1 MNRTSIASGWVREK
15 LLQHAQHKPD
25 SIALRYRDKQDT
37 DEWSY
42 RRLVNTA
49 FAMAQEMGDTLKVNQ
64 RAILLMPGDANFIAS
79 LSACI
84 LSGVAAIPV
93 HLTNAFRIHR
103 SAGVIGHIFEESAPE
118 YIFTYRAMV
127 EEIQSKGWHHQRRL
141 IVVDELPDSLASGEL
156 PDAASLERIY
166 HPGGPVYL
174 QYSSGSTGKPKA
186 VLNYDDNIRAQ
197 QQLLLDLHC
206 RCQPEVITAN
216 WLPFY
221 HDMGMLSGLMMP
233 LLSGG
238 CCNFM
243 PPAQMVADPHQWL
256 KLIEEYGA
264 NAVAAPDFVWALC
277 NEMVSDEQVAG
288 LDLRSL
294 KVAANAAEPIRA
306 DTMARFT
313 DRFAPAGFEPQ
324 AFTPA
329 YGMAEST
336 LAITYKPANTDY
348 VIQRFNGVALAAGR
362 AEPDVHGRPLVS
374 SGRVDPQWQLRI
386 VDAESH
392 RALPEGHIGEV
403 WASGASKAHGYWNKP
418 QLSAE
423 TFEATVTGEPEGHR
437 YLRTGDLAFLW
448 QGELYIC
455 GRLKDIIIVAG
466 ENHMPNDLE
475 QAIEKQCEEI
485 KTGGVCAC
493 QGTDSG
499 EILLMLEARRHQS
512 EAVYTTLARAA
523 SAVVAEHF
531 GLTIGRVI
539 VLSQSKLKKTS
550 SGKIQRRQ
558 MMKEWQGNELSPLFV
573 WQNDPA
579 GMATSAYQAE
589 NPEGGMAEK
598 DRLSAAQQ
606 GLAERANAAN
616 GSNRVDSAAAALLT
630 SSSAPSSPSLSAASA
645 DRDFAASHDL
655 SDDILPWLHDTLC
668 RLLSVSELDPTQGML
683 DAGLSS
689 LQALRL
695 CRQINEQYGCRLVV
709 TDLFAHPT
717 LLQLSGWIASHTAA
731 EQTDERPAQPVS
743 DSEVAIVAISCRLPG
758 QQDDAWQAYAE
769 WLSAGESAVRQEAND
784 LRRFALPVGA
794 LADIDGFDAAFFA
807 ISPKEAQLLDPQQ
820 RMLLELSWHLFE
832 QAGWRPESLKASSLG
847 VWIGQSGSEFGMQ
860 LMQQNDPDYAK
871 SWLAT
876 GISAS
881 ASSGRLAKFYGTR
894 GPALTLDTG
903 CSSSL
908 VALDCAVRSLR
919 EGQCSAAVVGGVNLL
934 LSSQVERALTSAG
947 MLSPNGRCATFS
959 DDADGY
965 ARGEGA
971 VMLLLKPHARALRD
985 GDPVLAVI
993 ESTVVA
999 QDGESSSLTAP
1010 NPQAQ
1015 SAMMRQLLEGAGCT
1029 PEAVSLLETH
1039 GTGTPLGDPVELSA
1053 VAAVYGERQQPLPL
1067 GASKTQLGHLEAA
1080 SGLYSVLRAVA
1091 QLQRQQHFGHPHF
1104 NQVNPQLAEGW
1115 PRYRYPQ
1122 QTQAASVERVA
1133 VNAFSF
1139 TGTMAAA
1146 LIKRAETA
1154 GLPTSTRSVSGEL
1167 PLSCHSE
1174 TALRQ
1179 TASALAACLVNHPE
1193 QAAALLD
1200 AWRAGR
1206 EHRFPLR
1213 ALIRYRSLDE
1223 LISQLK
1229 QPDIVTTER
1238 LSRYRQAGNAEQWL
1252 SGGRFDWRQGSGPA
1266 HPAALVLLPLY
1277 PFDRQRHWPPGLRFT
1292 PSESEKSAGTGGI
1305 TGEGSARIG
1314 EPSSLG
1320 QPGSEF
1326 VRGWV
1331 ADTLNLSAADLNGE
1345 DDLLTLGLD
1354 SLQMLDLV
1362 DEGKKRGVT
1371 LTLAQLFEKTTLN
1384 AWLQCWQQAEGQADA
1399 IPQAEKV
1406 AVQWD
1411 GGAFTL
1417 TPVQLAYWRG
1427 RQDDRQLGGVA
1438 CQIYLE
1444 LDCPPLADELLN
1456 AALNQLHQRHHLL
1469 RMRINAQEQ
1478 GVIEAWRP
1486 VSIESY
1492 HWQDLTADDGDLK
1505 RRALRESLSHRVAD
1519 LSRESGFHL
1528 AASHRREGSR
1538 LHINI
1543 DMVIADGMSVQILL
1557 AELSRAI
1564 HQPQTAWPAL
1574 EYSFPQYLL
1583 EQQQNDLS
1591 ASRDYWQQRL
1601 VAGLPQAPQLPL
1613 QNHAEPGAPR
1623 FCHRDWQLDAE
1634 RWSGLKA
1641 LARGQGV
1648 TPSMLLAGCY
1658 AATLRGWSAAADF
1671 SLNLTVF
1678 NRRGDHPQLPELVA
1692 DFTTLLLLACES
1704 QPGDTLLGG
1713 IRRLNQRFMADFDR
1727 ADYSAVDVM
1736 RDGAQLHGRQM
1747 EMPVVFTSNLGRD
1760 LIGSNTL
1767 GELHYW
1773 ISQTPQVWID
1783 CQVMEHQGALLLC
1796 WDSVDSL
1803 FPPEMVEQM
1812 FSFMCRL
1819 IDGIASDPQ
1828 WLHAPV
1834 EHYAD
1839 SATLAQR
1846 CLPQSSANLAAFQKS
1861 SVLPHSSQSVSQVGS
1876 VLSSQLQPT
1885 GQQDASANPQ
1895 PNSSAHHTV
1904 PPFSPRLLH
1913 TPFWHSVQQQP
1924 QQRAL
1929 VDAQGELS
1937 YRQLGHLARELA
1949 WRLREDGVQPG
1960 DRVAILLPKGRQQIV
1975 AVLACHAVGAVYVP
1989 LDVAQPP
1996 TRLQQI
2002 IQQAQVRRVVG
2013 AGVSTVQGDDLWLDI
2028 TQAGDA
2034 LLPVSEIACGSP
2046 ADAAYI
2052 IFTSGSTGVP
2062 KGVMVSHQAAANTVD
2077 EINRRYVGEGAMR
2090 IFALS
2095 ALNFDLSVYDI
2106 FGAFSCGG
2114 TLVIPAEGEEK
2125 DAPRW
2130 LNHLHQ
2136 QEVTHWNSVPALF
2149 DMLLTAAEHDPRGL
2163 PPSLSRVLL
2172 SGDWVGLD
2180 LLPRLR
2186 ALGSQAGFTA
2196 LGGATEAAIWSN
2208 ALDVEQIDPQWQA
2221 IPYGYPLAHQSY
2233 RVVDRQGRDCPDWV
2247 AGELWIGGV
2256 GLAMA
2261 YYGDEAKTAA
2271 GFVTQGGERFYRTGD
2286 RGRFMP
2292 GGCLEFLGRQDRQI
2306 KLNGYRIEL
2315 GDIEAQAERF
2325 SRVGRAVAVYLD
2337 KPQKH
2342 LQLFVEGE
2350 AQREPQVQA
2359 HPAAS
2364 LPDDVRVEETA
2375 QQEAG
2380 AVRHLLCQLLTAK
2393 LGLAL
2398 TEWQQPEALLAQA
2411 QIAPRYQPLVRHWL
2425 SWLVGQ
2431 GCLISGEQGVKVGQW
2446 PGEATVPPHPHLAA
2460 IVRSLQQRLAW
2471 IADVVRGR
2479 QNALALLDD
2488 PVLSPETLVAGAPE
2502 TQAAL
2507 GTIVAQ
2513 ITALAQELQRPV
2525 RVAELNGRSGLFASA
2540 LLAALPE
2547 SAIEY
2552 CLVESASSL
2561 RQQAEFRLSGYPH
2574 RSLLLAAADR
2584 SRFSADVVLSNNALH
2599 RFSQIATGVQALRSL
2614 CDADSRALVL
2624 ETLTLS
2630 PLAQLTVLLLP
2641 QEAGYD
2647 DPRRGSLSPLLS
2659 ADAWQAALAEQGM
2672 TVASRCAVGS
2682 GALLL
2687 LSGHG
2692 QSRAIPDAAALRGW
2706 LQQQLPAYMLPQHI
2720 HLLEAMPLSA
2730 NGKVDRRELAVR
2742 AAADAQAAGGQ
2753 ASAVLHGE
2761 REHQVAAVWQ
2771 QVLGVMPDA
2780 ASNFFQLGGDS
2791 LHATRIVAQLGDVG
2805 LGGATLGQLFASP
2818 VLRDFARGIPGQQAG
2833 TQSAAL
2839 VHDAGQRYQPFAA
2852 TDVQQAY
2859 LTGRQSGF
2867 DLGGVATHYYS
2878 EYEGDAFDAGRLDR
2892 ALGQMVARH
2901 DALRLIFDEQG
2912 MQRVLPEQPGA
2923 ALTVL
2928 RCPAAEWQAF
2938 TERTRES
2945 LSHRVLAPGE
2955 WPLFHA
2961 TLIASDNGQTR
2972 FCLGLDNLVLD
2983 GLSMQMFIA
2992 ELAALYADPQAALPP
3007 VDIGFRDYVTTVHGK
3022 QQPGSEQYWLE
3033 RLESLPD
3040 APALPLACDPRTLGT
3055 PRFRRRN
3062 GWLSAERWQRLTA
3075 KARSHQITP
3084 SCLLLT
3090 CYAQVLARWSA
3101 SPSLSINVTLFDR
3114 QPVHPAIN
3122 HVMGDF
3128 TSLLLL
3134 ACHHEPGESWQHR
3147 ARQLQQQLGD
3157 DLAHRD
3163 VSAVWVMRELSRLRG
3178 SAQTMMPVVF
3188 TSALGAQTTD
3198 YPQADFPPSIWG
3210 VSQTP
3215 QVWIDHQVFERNG
3228 ELHFNWDVVEA
3239 LFPAGTIDE
3248 MFAAYGDLLR
3258 ELSERDNWDA
3268 VIQPALPAHQQAAR
3282 HEVNGVTLPEDCR
3295 SLHGRVADAMH
3306 RYADR
3311 TALIDGER
3319 HLSYRQLE
3327 LKVQR
3332 LALALLEQ
3340 GAQAGEHIGVAL
3352 PRSSEQVIAV
3362 LAVQWIGAVYVPL
3375 AVSWPLHRRRQIVTQ
3390 AAVQRVISS
3399 HDVEW
3404 PSDIVQIAADA
3415 RPLGSRLPAAAE
3427 VSTDALAY
3435 IIFTSGSTG
3444 TPKGVAITHAAA
3456 VNTLVAINQLYGV
3469 TERDRGLA
3477 LSALHFDLSVWDIF
3491 GLLSAGGSLV
3501 TVSEQDEKDA
3511 WRWLALG
3518 QEHRITLWNS
3528 VPALLEMALPLSDMQ
3543 DAPAGLADLRLV
3555 MLSGDWVSP
3564 TLAQRLITAAPQ
3576 AQAIALGG
3584 ATEASVWSNH
3594 WPMAQ
3599 RVDGCHSVPYGVP
3612 LPNQAFRVVNE
3623 LGDDCPD
3630 WVPGELWIGGR
3641 GVAAGY
3647 FGDEQRTASQFVTL
3661 NGQRWYRTGDIGR
3674 YLPGAVLEFLG
3685 RRDNQVKVSGYRLEL
3700 DEIRLAIDSAPGVD
3714 DAQVWVAEQGGRPML
3729 AAVVQSAQQPDWR
3742 ALAQHLAGLLPAY
3755 AIPSLWGY
3763 CDSWPLTDNGKRDR
3777 RAIEALA
3784 QGMARQAA
3792 DRPLSD
3798 AERQLI
3804 ALLAPLLERDDID
3817 IYDNFFA
3824 IGGDSFIATRL
3835 AAALRREHGTE
3846 LPLWQIFQLQTLDRI
3861 AEAVASAC
3869 EQASD
3874 THFEEGTL

>member
-1 MNRTSIASGWVREK
+1 MKRSSIASGWVREK

-25 SIALRYRDKQDT
+25 SIALRYRDKQNT

-49 FAMAQEMGDTLKVNQ
+49 FAMAQEMGDSLNVNQ

-103 SAGVIGHIFEESAPE
+103 SAGVIGHIVEESAPE

-127 EEIQSKGWHHQRRL
+127 EEIQSKGWHHQRKL
-141 IVVDELPDSLASGEL
+141 IVVDELPASLASGDL
-156 PDAASLERIY
+156 PDSAALEQIY

-186 VLNYDDNIRAQ
+186 VCNYDDNIRAQ

-277 NEMVSDEQVAG
+277 NEMVSDEQVAR

-348 VIQRFNGVALAAGR
+348 VIQRFNGAALAAGR
-362 AEPDVHGRPLVS
+362 AQPDAHGRPLVS

-386 VDAESH
+386 VDADSH
-392 RALPEGHIGEV
+392 QALPEGHIGEV
-403 WASGASKAHGYWNKP
+403 WASGASKAYGYWNKP

-423 TFEATVTGEPEGHR
+423 TFEATVAGEPEGHR

-493 QGTDSG
+493 QDTDSG

-512 EAVYTTLARAA
+512 DEVYTTLSRAA
-523 SAVVAEHF
+523 CAVVAEHF
-531 GLTIGRVI
+531 GLTVGRVI
-539 VLSQSKLKKTS
+539 VLSQGKLKKTS

-579 GMATSAYQAE
+579 GISALAYHAD

-606 GLAERANAAN
+606 GLAERANPVS
-616 GSNRVDSAAAALLT
+616 GSTRVDNAAAARLT
-630 SSSAPSSPSLSAASA
+630 SSSSSSSSSSASA
-645 DRDFAASHDL
+645 DRDLAASRALNDE
-655 SDDILPWLHDTLC
+655 ILPWLHDTLC
-668 RLLSVSELDPTQGML
+668 RLLSVSELDPVQGLL

-695 CRQINEQYGCRLVV
+695 CQQINEKYRCRLRV

-717 LLQLSGWIASHTAA
+717 LLQLSGWIASHTAV
-731 EQTDERPAQPVS
+731 QRTDEHPVPPVN
-743 DSEVAIVAISCRLPG
+743 DNEVAIVAISCRLPG
-758 QQDDAWQAYAE
+758 QQHEGWQAYAD
-769 WLSAGESAVRQEAND
+769 WLSAGESAVRHEAND

-860 LMQQNDPDYAK
+860 LMQQNNPDFAK

-908 VALDCAVRSLR
+908 VALNCAVRSLR
-919 EGQCSAAVVGGVNLL
+919 AGQCSAAVVGGVNLL
-934 LSSQVERALTSAG
+934 LSAQVEQALTSAG

-959 DDADGY
+959 DKADGY

-971 VMLLLKPHARALRD
+971 VMMLLKPYALALRD

-993 ESTVVA
+993 ESSVAA

-1015 SAMMRQLLEGAGCT
+1015 GAMMRLLLDEAGCT
-1029 PEAVSLLETH
+1029 PDAVSLLETH
-1039 GTGTPLGDPVELSA
+1039 GTGTSLGDPVELSA
-1053 VAAVYGERQQPLPL
+1053 VAAVYGDRQQPLPL

-1091 QLQRQQHFGHPHF
+1091 QIQRQQHFGHPHF
-1104 NQVNPQLAEGW
+1104 HQVNPQLAESW

-1122 QTQAASVERVA
+1122 QTQSARVERVA

-1139 TGTMAAA
+1139 TGTMASA

-1154 GLPTSTRSVSGEL
+1154 SLPASREEVSGLL
-1167 PLSCHSE
+1167 PVSGHSE
-1174 TALRQ
+1174 TALRR
-1179 TASALAACLVNHPE
+1179 TASALADVLVKHPE
-1193 QAAALLD
+1193 NAAALLN
-1200 AWRAGR
+1200 AWCAGR
-1206 EHRFPLR
+1206 EHHFPLR

-1229 QPDIVTTER
+1229 QPEIVTTER
-1238 LSRYRQAGNAEQWL
+1238 LSRFRQAGSAAEWL
-1252 SGGRFDWRQGSGPA
+1252 NGGRFDWRQGREQA
-1266 HPAALVLLPLY
+1266 HPAALALLPLY

-1292 PSESEKSAGTGGI
+1292 PSETHNTAESGNATRESSASI
-1305 TGEGSARIG
+1305 EGQ
-1314 EPSSLG
+1314 SSPD

-1331 ADTLNLSAADLNGE
+1331 ADTLSLSAADLNGD

-1362 DEGKKRGVT
+1362 DEGKKLGVA

-1384 AWLQCWQQAEGQADA
+1384 AWQQCWQQAERQAESA
-1399 IPQAEKV
+1399 PQAEK
-1406 AVQWD
+1406 AQVQWD

-1427 RQDDRQLGGVA
+1427 RQGDRQLGGVA

-1444 LDCPPLADELLN
+1444 LDCPPLADERLS

-1469 RMRINAQEQ
+1469 RMRINADEQ

-1486 VSIESY
+1486 ATVNSY
-1492 HWQDLTADDGDLK
+1492 HWQTLADDEAANQ
-1505 RRALRESLSHRVAD
+1505 RRALREKLSHRVAD

-1528 AASHRREGSR
+1528 AASHRSEGSR

-1564 HQPQTAWPAL
+1564 HQPQAAWPAL

-1601 VAGLPQAPQLPL
+1601 MQGLPQAPQLPR
-1613 QNHAEPGAPR
+1613 QSQAGQGAPR
-1623 FCHRDWQLDAE
+1623 FSHRDWQLDAE
-1634 RWSGLKA
+1634 RWSRLKA

-1658 AATLRGWSAAADF
+1658 AATLRGWSAVPDF
-1671 SLNLTVF
+1671 SLNLTIF

-1704 QPGDTLLGG
+1704 QPDDTLLAG

-1727 ADYSAVDVM
+1727 ADYSAVEVM

-1747 EMPVVFTSNLGRD
+1747 DMPVVFTSNLGRD

-1803 FPPEMVEQM
+1803 FPPQMVEQM
-1812 FSFMCRL
+1812 FGFMCRL
-1819 IDGIASDPQ
+1819 IDGIASDERL
-1828 WLHAPV
+1828 LHAPV
-1834 EHYAD
+1834 AHHVD

-1846 CLPQSSANLAAFQKS
+1846 RL
-1861 SVLPHSSQSVSQVGS
+1861 SQ
-1876 VLSSQLQPT
+1876 
-1885 GQQDASANPQ
+1885 DR
-1895 PNSSAHHTV
+1895 HTV
-1904 PPFSPRLLH
+1904 PPFSPRLLPA
-1913 TPFWHSVQQQP
+1913 PFWHSVQQQP

-1929 VDAQGELS
+1929 VDADGDLS
-1937 YRQLGHLARELA
+1937 YRQLGNQARELA
-1949 WRLREDGVQPG
+1949 WRLREARVQPG

-1975 AVLACHAVGAVYVP
+1975 AVLACHAVGGIYVP

-2002 IQQAQVRRVVG
+2002 IRQAQVRLVVG
-2013 AGVSTVQGDDLWLDI
+2013 VGENIFDAGQNPADTYGTAPVAGEANASAYEQHAEKPVNASAVTGHADDALIAPAANMQYTWLDI
-2028 TQAGDA
+2028 TQCDDT
-2034 LLPVSEIACGSP
+2034 LLPLSEIACGDP

-2077 EINRRYVGEGAMR
+2077 EINRRYVGEDAMR
-2090 IFALS
+2090 VFALS

-2106 FGAFSCGG
+2106 FGALSCGG

-2163 PPSLSRVLL
+2163 PPSLNRVML

-2221 IPYGYPLAHQSY
+2221 IPYGYPLAHQFY

-2271 GFVTQGGERFYRTGD
+2271 SFVIQDGERFYRTGD
-2286 RGRFMP
+2286 RGRFVP
-2292 GGCLEFLGRQDRQI
+2292 GGCLEFLGREDRQI

-2325 SRVGRAVAVYLD
+2325 SRVGRAVAIYLD
-2337 KPQKH
+2337 KPHKH
-2342 LQLFVEGE
+2342 LRLFVEGE
-2350 AQREPQVQA
+2350 AQRETRA
-2359 HPAAS
+2359 TATPAAP
-2364 LPDDVRVEETA
+2364 LLNALAVEETA
-2375 QQEAG
+2375 QQEAH
-2380 AVRHLLCQLLTAK
+2380 AVRHLLCQLLTTK
-2393 LGLAL
+2393 LGLAMS
-2398 TEWQQPEALLAQA
+2398 EWHQPDALLAKA
-2411 QIAPRYQPLVRHWL
+2411 QIAPRYRPLVRHWL

-2431 GCLISGEQGVKVGQW
+2431 GCLISGEQGVKAGQW
-2446 PGEATVPPHPHLAA
+2446 PGEFTVPPHPYLAA
-2460 IVRSLQQRLAW
+2460 IVQSLQQRLEW
-2471 IADVVRGR
+2471 IAGVVRGE

-2488 PVLSPETLVAGAPE
+2488 PVLSPETLVAGSPE
-2502 TQAAL
+2502 TQAA
-2507 GTIVAQ
+2507 IDAVVAQ
-2513 ITALAQELQRPV
+2513 IAALAEQLQRPV

-2574 RSLLLAAADR
+2574 RSLLLAAADPC
-2584 SRFSADVVLSNNALH
+2584 RFSADVVLSNNALH
-2599 RFSQIATGVQALRSL
+2599 RFNNIATGVQALRGL
-2614 CDADSRALVL
+2614 CAADSHALIL

-2641 QEAGYD
+2641 QEAAYAD
-2647 DPRRGSLSPLLS
+2647 RRRGSLSPLLS
-2659 ADAWQAALAEQGM
+2659 ADGWHEALAEQGM
-2672 TVASRCAVGS
+2672 TVASSCAVGT

-2687 LSGHG
+2687 QSLAGR
-2692 QSRAIPDAAALRGW
+2692 SRAMPDAAALRSW
-2706 LQQQLPAYMLPQHI
+2706 LQQQLPAYMLPQQI

-2742 AAADAQAAGGQ
+2742 AAADAQATGSTV
-2753 ASAVLHGE
+2753 SAALHGE

-2791 LHATRIVAQLGDVG
+2791 LHATRIVAQLGDFG
-2805 LGGATLGQLFASP
+2805 IGGATLGQLFASP
-2818 VLRDFARGIPGQQAG
+2818 VLRDFVGQLPEQQASV
-2833 TQSAAL
+2833 QIAAL
-2839 VHDAGQRYQPFAA
+2839 AHDAEQRYQPFAA
-2852 TDVQQAY
+2852 TDVQHAY

-2878 EYEGDAFDAGRLDR
+2878 EYQGDAFDAARLEQ
-2892 ALGQMVARH
+2892 ALSQLVARH

-2928 RCPAAEWQAF
+2928 RCPAAEWPSF
-2938 TERTRES
+2938 TEQTREN

-2961 TLIASDNGQTR
+2961 TLIESDDGQNR

-2992 ELAALYADPQAALPP
+2992 ELAALYADPQAALPA
-3007 VDIGFRDYVTTVHGK
+3007 VDIGFRDYVTAVHGR
-3022 QQPGSEQYWLE
+3022 QRPESEQYWLD
-3033 RLESLPD
+3033 RLENLPD

-3062 GWLSAERWQRLTA
+3062 GWLSAERWQQLTA
-3075 KARSHQITP
+3075 KARRHQITP

-3134 ACHHEPGESWQHR
+3134 ACHHQAGESWQHR

-3157 DLAHRD
+3157 DLAHMD

-3188 TSALGAQTTD
+3188 TSALGAQNAD

-3215 QVWIDHQVFERNG
+3215 QVWIDHQVFERGG
-3228 ELHFNWDVVEA
+3228 ELHFNWDVVEG
-3239 LFPAGTIDE
+3239 LFPAGMVDE

-3258 ELSERDNWDA
+3258 QLSESESWDG
-3268 VIQPALPAHQQAAR
+3268 VIQPELPAPQRAAR
-3282 HEVNGVTLPEDCR
+3282 HQANGVTLPQDPR
-3295 SLHGRVADAMH
+3295 SLHGRVADAMREH
-3306 RYADR
+3306 ADR

-3319 HLSYRQLE
+3319 QLSFRQLE

-3352 PRSSEQVIAV
+3352 PRGSEQVIAV
-3362 LAVQWIGAVYVPL
+3362 LAVQWIGAAYVPM
-3375 AVSWPLHRRRQIVTQ
+3375 AVSWPLHRRQQIVNQ
-3390 AAVQRVISS
+3390 AAIRRVISG

-3404 PSDIVQIAADA
+3404 PSDIAQIAADA
-3415 RPLGSRLPAAAE
+3415 RPLGSRLPAAAQVE
-3427 VSTDALAY
+3427 ADALAY

-3444 TPKGVAITHAAA
+3444 TPKGVAVTHAAA

-3491 GLLSAGGSLV
+3491 GLLSAGGTLV
-3501 TVSEQDEKDA
+3501 TVSGQDEKDA

-3518 QEHRITLWNS
+3518 QEHRISLWNS
-3528 VPALLEMALPLSDMQ
+3528 VPALLEMVLPLCEMQ

-3564 TLAQRLITAAPQ
+3564 TLAQRLQGIAPQ

-3599 RVDGCHSVPYGVP
+3599 RVDGCPSVPYGVP
-3612 LPNQAFRVVNE
+3612 LPNQAFRVVND

-3630 WVPGELWIGGR
+3630 WVPGELWIGGC

-3647 FGDEQRTASQFVTL
+3647 FGDEQRTACQFVTL

-3674 YLPGAVLEFLG
+3674 WLPGAVLEFLG

-3700 DEIRLAIDSAPGVD
+3700 DEIRLAIASAPAVN
-3714 DAQVWVAEQGGRPML
+3714 DALVWVAEQGGRPAL

-3742 ALAQHLAGLLPAY
+3742 ALAQHLASLLPAY

-3763 CDSWPLTDNGKRDR
+3763 CESWPLTDNGKRDR

-3784 QGMARQAA
+3784 QGVARQAT

>member
-1 MNRTSIASGWVREK
+1 MNQTSIASGWVREK

-49 FAMAQEMGDTLKVNQ
+49 FAMAQEMGDSLNVNQ
-64 RAILLMPGDANFIAS
+64 RAILLMPGDAQFIAS

-127 EEIQSKGWHHQRRL
+127 EEIQSKGWHHQRKL

-156 PDAASLERIY
+156 PDVGALERIY

-186 VLNYDDNIRAQ
+186 VCNYDDNIRAQ

-206 RCQPEVITAN
+206 RCRPEVITAN

-256 KLIEEYGA
+256 KLIEEFGA

-277 NEMVSDEQVAG
+277 NEMVSDEQVAR

-313 DRFAPAGFEPQ
+313 DRFAPSGFEPQ

-348 VIQRFNGVALAAGR
+348 VIQRFNGAALAAGR
-362 AEPDVHGRPLVS
+362 AEPDVNGRPLVS

-392 RALPEGHIGEV
+392 QALPEGHIGEV

-423 TFEATVTGEPEGHR
+423 TFEATVTDEPEGHR

-493 QGTDSG
+493 QDTDSG

-512 EAVYTTLARAA
+512 EEVYTALSRAA
-523 SAVVAEHF
+523 SAAVAEHF
-531 GLTIGRVI
+531 GLMIGRVI
-539 VLSQSKLKKTS
+539 VLSQGKLKKTS

-558 MMKEWQGNELSPLFV
+558 MMNEWQSNELSPLFV
-573 WQNDPA
+573 WQNV
-579 GMATSAYQAE
+579 
-589 NPEGGMAEK
+589 
-598 DRLSAAQQ
+598 
-606 GLAERANAAN
+606 LAEHSHAAN
-616 GSNRVDSAAAALLT
+616 GSTRVDN
-630 SSSAPSSPSLSAASA
+630 AASA
-645 DRDFAASHDL
+645 RLTSLSTSASASASSTSDPVANHPW
-655 SDDILPWLHDTLC
+655 SDDILAWLHDTLC
-668 RLLSVSELDPTQGML
+668 RLLSVNELEPTQGLL

-689 LQALRL
+689 LQALHL
-695 CRQINEQYGCRLVV
+695 CQQINEKYRCRLVV

-731 EQTDERPAQPVS
+731 QHTDEQPAQPAN
-743 DSEVAIVAISCRLPG
+743 DNEVAIVAISCRLPG

-847 VWIGQSGSEFGMQ
+847 FWIGQSGSEFGMQ

-919 EGQCSAAVVGGVNLL
+919 EGQCNAAAVGGVNLL
-934 LSSQVERALTSAG
+934 LSAQVEQALTHAG

-959 DDADGY
+959 DKADGY

-971 VMLLLKPHARALRD
+971 VMMLLKSHAQALRD

-993 ESTVVA
+993 ENTVVA

-1029 PEAVSLLETH
+1029 PDAVSLLETH

-1104 NQVNPQLAEGW
+1104 NQVNPQLTESW

-1122 QTQAASVERVA
+1122 QTQSASVERVA

-1139 TGTMAAA
+1139 TGTMSAA
-1146 LIKRAETA
+1146 LIKRALTA
-1154 GLPTSTRSVSGEL
+1154 GLPVSARPVSGEL
-1167 PLSCHSE
+1167 PISGHSE

-1229 QPDIVTTER
+1229 QPDIITTER
-1238 LSRYRQAGNAEQWL
+1238 LSRYRQAGNAEEWL
-1252 SGGRFDWRQGSGPA
+1252 NGGRFDWRQGREQA
-1266 HPAALVLLPLY
+1266 HPAALALLPLY
-1277 PFDRQRHWPPGLRFT
+1277 PFDRQRHWPTGLRFT
-1292 PSESEKSAGTGGI
+1292 PSASEKSAETGSVKH
-1305 TGEGSARIG
+1305 EGSARIA
-1314 EPSSLG
+1314 G
-1320 QPGSEF
+1320 QSTQSQSGSEF
-1326 VRGWV
+1326 VRSWV
-1331 ADTLNLSAADLNGE
+1331 ADTLNLRAADLNGD

-1371 LTLAQLFEKTTLN
+1371 LALAQLFDKTTLN
-1384 AWLQCWQQAEGQADA
+1384 AWEHCWQQAERLAETA
-1399 IPQAEKV
+1399 PQAEK
-1406 AVQWD
+1406 AQVQWN

-1427 RQDDRQLGGVA
+1427 RQNDRLLGGVA

-1444 LDCPPLADELLN
+1444 LDCPPLADEQLS

-1478 GVIEAWRP
+1478 GVIEDYLP
-1486 VSIESY
+1486 VKIESY
-1492 HWQDLTADDGDLK
+1492 HWQDLTADEGHRQ
-1505 RRALRESLSHRVAD
+1505 RRTLREKLSHRVAD

-1564 HQPQTAWPAL
+1564 HQPQAVWPAL

-1591 ASRDYWQQRL
+1591 DSRDYWQQRL
-1601 VAGLPQAPQLPL
+1601 VQGLPQAPQLPL
-1613 QNHAEPGAPR
+1613 LSHAESAAPR

-1634 RWSGLKA
+1634 RWSRLKA

-1658 AATLRGWSAAADF
+1658 AATLRGWSAMPDF
-1671 SLNLTVF
+1671 SLNLTIF

-1704 QPGDTLLGG
+1704 QPGDTLLAG

-1727 ADYSAVDVM
+1727 ADYSAIDVM

-1803 FPPEMVEQM
+1803 FPPQMVEQM
-1812 FSFMCRL
+1812 FRFMCRL
-1819 IDGIASDPQ
+1819 IDGIASEERL
-1828 WLHAPV
+1828 LHAPV
-1834 EHYAD
+1834 EHYID

-1846 CLPQSSANLAAFQKS
+1846 RL
-1861 SVLPHSSQSVSQVGS
+1861 SQ
-1876 VLSSQLQPT
+1876 
-1885 GQQDASANPQ
+1885 DR
-1895 PNSSAHHTV
+1895 HTV

-1913 TPFWHSVQQQP
+1913 TPFWHSVQLQP
-1924 QQRAL
+1924 DQRAL
-1929 VDAQGELS
+1929 VDADGELS
-1937 YRQLGHLARELA
+1937 YLQLANQIRELA
-1949 WRLREDGVQPG
+1949 WRLREEGVQQG

-1975 AVLACHAVGAVYVP
+1975 AVLACHAVGGIYVP
-1989 LDVAQPP
+1989 LDVAQPS

-2013 AGVSTVQGDDLWLDI
+2013 AGVSTVQGDGIWLDI
-2028 TQAGDA
+2028 TQSGDT
-2034 LLPVSEIACGSP
+2034 LLPASEIACGSP

-2062 KGVMVSHQAAANTVD
+2062 KGVMVSHRAAANTVD
-2077 EINRRYVGEGAMR
+2077 EINRRYVGDGAMR

-2130 LNHLHQ
+2130 LHHLHQ

-2163 PPSLSRVLL
+2163 PPSLNRVLL

-2233 RVVDRQGRDCPDWV
+2233 RVVDEQGRDCPDWV

-2261 YYGDEAKTAA
+2261 YYGDEAKTNAS
-2271 GFVTQGGERFYRTGD
+2271 FVMQDGERFYRTGD
-2286 RGRFMP
+2286 RGRFIP

-2315 GDIEAQAERF
+2315 GDIESQAERF

-2359 HPAAS
+2359 HPVQS
-2364 LPDDVRVEETA
+2364 LPDDVPVEKTA
-2375 QQEAG
+2375 QQEAL

-2398 TEWQQPEALLAQA
+2398 TEWQQPDVLLAQA
-2411 QIAPRYQPLVRHWL
+2411 RIAPRYQPLVRHWL

-2446 PGEATVPPHPHLAA
+2446 PGESAVPQHPYLAA
-2460 IVRSLQQRLAW
+2460 IVQSLQQRLAW
-2471 IADVVRGR
+2471 IADVVRGQ

-2507 GTIVAQ
+2507 VAIVAQ
-2513 ITALAQELQRPV
+2513 ITALAQQLQRPV

-2574 RSLLLAAADR
+2574 RSLLLATADR
-2584 SRFSADVVLSNNALH
+2584 SCFSADVVLSNNALH
-2599 RFSQIATGVQALRSL
+2599 RFDQIATGVQALRSL

-2641 QEAGYD
+2641 QEDGYD
-2647 DPRRGSLSPLLS
+2647 DQRRGSLSPLLS
-2659 ADAWQAALAEQGM
+2659 ADAWRKALVEQGM
-2672 TVASRCAVGS
+2672 TVASACAVGS

-2687 LSGHG
+2687 QSLAG
-2692 QSRAIPDAAALRGW
+2692 QSRAMPDAAALRGW

-2720 HLLEAMPLSA
+2720 HLLEVMPLSA
-2730 NGKVDRRELAVR
+2730 NGKVDRRELAIR
-2742 AAADAQAAGGQ
+2742 AAANAQAAGGQ
-2753 ASAVLHGE
+2753 VSAALHGE
-2761 REHQVAAVWQ
+2761 REHQVADIWQ

-2805 LGGATLGQLFASP
+2805 LGGATLGQLFAAP
-2818 VLRDFARGIPGQQAG
+2818 VLRDFVRQIPEQQAS

-2839 VHDAGQRYQPFAA
+2839 VHDAEQRYLPFAA
-2852 TDVQQAY
+2852 TDVQHAY

-2867 DLGGVATHYYS
+2867 ELGGVATHYYS
-2878 EYEGDAFDAGRLDR
+2878 EYEGDAFDAARLEH
-2892 ALGQMVARH
+2892 ALSQMVARH

-2928 RCPAAEWQAF
+2928 RCPAAEWSSF
-2938 TERTRES
+2938 TEHQRES

-2961 TLIASDNGQTR
+2961 TLIASDEGHTR

-3022 QQPGSEQYWLE
+3022 QQPESEQYWLQ
-3033 RLESLPD
+3033 RLENLPD

-3075 KARSHQITP
+3075 KARRHQITP

-3157 DLAHRD
+3157 DLAHMD
-3163 VSAVWVMRELSRLRG
+3163 VSAVWVMRELSRQRG
-3178 SAQTMMPVVF
+3178 STQTMMPVVF
-3188 TSALGAQTTD
+3188 TSALGAQTAG

-3215 QVWIDHQVFERNG
+3215 QVWIDHQVFERDG

-3258 ELSERDNWDA
+3258 ELSERENWDA
-3268 VIQPALPAHQQAAR
+3268 VIQPALPAHQQAIR
-3282 HEVNGVTLPEDCR
+3282 HEVNGVTLPEDRR

-3319 HLSYRQLE
+3319 QLSYRQLA

-3352 PRSSEQVIAV
+3352 PR
-3362 LAVQWIGAVYVPL
+3362 
-3375 AVSWPLHRRRQIVTQ
+3375 
-3390 AAVQRVISS
+3390 
-3399 HDVEW
+3399 
-3404 PSDIVQIAADA
+3404 
-3415 RPLGSRLPAAAE
+3415 GS
-3427 VSTDALAY
+3427 
-3435 IIFTSGSTG
+3435 
-3444 TPKGVAITHAAA
+3444 
-3456 VNTLVAINQLYGV
+3456 
-3469 TERDRGLA
+3469 
-3477 LSALHFDLSVWDIF
+3477 
-3491 GLLSAGGSLV
+3491 
-3501 TVSEQDEKDA
+3501 
-3511 WRWLALG
+3511 
-3518 QEHRITLWNS
+3518 
-3528 VPALLEMALPLSDMQ
+3528 
-3543 DAPAGLADLRLV
+3543 
-3555 MLSGDWVSP
+3555 
-3564 TLAQRLITAAPQ
+3564 
-3576 AQAIALGG
+3576 
-3584 ATEASVWSNH
+3584 
-3594 WPMAQ
+3594 
-3599 RVDGCHSVPYGVP
+3599 
-3612 LPNQAFRVVNE
+3612 
-3623 LGDDCPD
+3623 
-3630 WVPGELWIGGR
+3630 
-3641 GVAAGY
+3641 
-3647 FGDEQRTASQFVTL
+3647 
-3661 NGQRWYRTGDIGR
+3661 
-3674 YLPGAVLEFLG
+3674 
-3685 RRDNQVKVSGYRLEL
+3685 
-3700 DEIRLAIDSAPGVD
+3700 
-3714 DAQVWVAEQGGRPML
+3714 
-3729 AAVVQSAQQPDWR
+3729 
-3742 ALAQHLAGLLPAY
+3742 
-3755 AIPSLWGY
+3755 
-3763 CDSWPLTDNGKRDR
+3763 
-3777 RAIEALA
+3777 
-3784 QGMARQAA
+3784 
-3792 DRPLSD
+3792 
-3798 AERQLI
+3798 
-3804 ALLAPLLERDDID
+3804 
-3817 IYDNFFA
+3817 
-3824 IGGDSFIATRL
+3824 
-3835 AAALRREHGTE
+3835 
-3846 LPLWQIFQLQTLDRI
+3846 
-3861 AEAVASAC
+3861 
-3869 EQASD
+3869 
-3874 THFEEGTL
+3874 